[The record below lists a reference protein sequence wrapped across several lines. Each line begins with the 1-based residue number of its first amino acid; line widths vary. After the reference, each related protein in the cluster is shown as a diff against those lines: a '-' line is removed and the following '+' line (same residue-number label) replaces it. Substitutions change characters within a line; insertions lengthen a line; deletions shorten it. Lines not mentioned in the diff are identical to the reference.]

1 MSSGQ
6 QNQPPSSAT
15 AGISARTTGLDQ
27 RVTPDKE
34 IEHLWRYFALHA
46 QQRISVF
53 NFFVVF
59 SGVIA
64 TGIGGSLQAGR
75 PMTFLV
81 VVLGLLLALL
91 SFVFSRLD
99 QRNSELV
106 KISERALRASE
117 KNYLPGYAQIFEREA
132 KAGPSSAFSEDQ
144 ETQTTWTFGRSFRF
158 LFLMMGIMGLVASF
172 YSIYQWYQEPTAKV
186 EQTTKAQTSVLTDPT
201 PAPAVGSGSAG
212 QAPRG
217 IEGAPAAEPV
227 NPNAKSDPAT
237 KEPPVTEKG
246 APPKN

>member
-15 AGISARTTGLDQ
+15 AGTSAGTTGLDP

-34 IEHLWRYFALHA
+34 TEHLWRYFALHA

-64 TGIGGSLQAGR
+64 TGIGGALQAGR
-75 PMTFLV
+75 TNTFLV

-99 QRNSELV
+99 QRNSDLV

-117 KNYLPGYAQIFEREA
+117 RNYLPGYAQIFEREA
-132 KAGPSSAFSEDQ
+132 KVGLSSAFPEDQ
-144 ETQTTWTFGRSFRF
+144 KTQTTWTFGRSFRF

-186 EQTTKAQTSVLTDPT
+186 EQTTKAQTSARTDPT
-201 PAPAVGSGSAG
+201 PAPAVRSGSAG

-217 IEGAPAAEPV
+217 IEHAPAAEPV
-227 NPNAKSDPAT
+227 NPSAKSYPAT
-237 KEPPVTEKG
+237 KEPPGTEKG